1 MFQHQYQTVQKSAV
15 QASSSTNKEFKRS
28 DYISKNVPTIEHI
41 LPTTS
46 SDRKLHRVHI
56 HTISEQLIESLLVQ
70 YPL

>member
-56 HTISEQLIESLLVQ
+56 HTTSE
-70 YPL
+70 

>member
-15 QASSSTNKEFKRS
+15 QASSSTNKEFNKS

-46 SDRKLHRVHI
+46 SNRKLHRVHV